1 MDVYLQASPLLTE
14 DRAQECIDPR
24 LGDKY
29 PATGALKVS
38 LHTVSSRILLPEPIS
53 L

>member
-1 MDVYLQASPLLTE
+1 MSLLLLPMHLQASPLLTE

-29 PATGALKVS
+29 PATGALKAREDRSAVPP
-38 LHTVSSRILLPEPIS
+38 V
-53 L
+53 

>member
-1 MDVYLQASPLLTE
+1 MLLPMHLQASPLLTE

-38 LHTVSSRILLPEPIS
+38 PHGFIS
-53 L
+53 HLFT